1 MGARASPLIRP
12 SPSPRT
18 AKPVF
23 SDPPLRCWAEIDLA
37 ALERNLKR
45 IQSALPR
52 GVRYVAVV
60 KADAYGHGMPQTAT
74 RLMQSGVDLFAVANV
89 REAAALRELGSG
101 WPILVLSALL
111 PDEDRHLVDYD
122 LIGTVSTT
130 GELQRLDALGAAR
143 GRKIRIHLKIDTG
156 MGRLGVWHEEAAALF
171 DRIRQASH
179 VQLEGIFT
187 HFSCAD
193 SDPQFTRLQR
203 ERFLAALGSLPPDAT
218 DGLLIH
224 ADNSASLDS
233 FEAGSPFNA
242 VRVGL
247 LQFGVPPYPGSV
259 LGKVEVEPVL
269 SFHTRVGIVKTLPA
283 GSPVSYG
290 KTHMLKNDTRLAV
303 LTAGYGDGIPLSLSN
318 CGEVLVRGEACPILG
333 RVTMDQTIIDVS
345 ALPEISPGDRA
356 TLIGRSGK
364 RSITVSEFSR
374 KAGTIPWES
383 LCSITQRVHRVYRE
397 PRVL

>member
-1 MGARASPLIRP
+1 MP
-12 SPSPRT
+12 T
-18 AKPVF
+18 
-23 SDPPLRCWAEIDLA
+23 DPPLRCWAEIDLA

-89 REAAALRELGSG
+89 REAASLRELGSG

-130 GELQRLDALGAAR
+130 DEVERLNKLGAAR
-143 GRKIRIHLKIDTG
+143 GTKIRIHLKIDTG

-171 DRIRQASH
+171 DRIREADH
-179 VQLEGIFT
+179 VELEGIFT

-193 SDPQFTRLQR
+193 SDPGFTQLQR
-203 ERFLAALGSLPPDAT
+203 ERFLAALNGLPTDAT

-224 ADNSASLDS
+224 ADNSASLES
-233 FEAGSPFNA
+233 FQTGSPFNA

-247 LQFGVPPYPGSV
+247 LQFGVPPYPESV
-259 LGKVEVEPVL
+259 LGKVDVEPVL
-269 SFHTRVGIVKTLPA
+269 SFHTRVGIVKRMPA
-283 GSPVSYG
+283 GNPVSYG
-290 KTHMLKNDTRLAV
+290 KTHVLGKDTRIAV
-303 LTAGYGDGIPLSLSN
+303 LTAGYGDGVPLSLSN
-318 CGEVLVRGEACPILG
+318 CGEVLVRGVACPILG
-333 RVTMDQTIIDVS
+333 RVTMDQTIIDAS

-356 TLIGRSGK
+356 TLIGRSGDQT
-364 RSITVSEFSR
+364 ITVSEFS
-374 KAGTIPWES
+374 KEAGTIPWES